1 MHQIHALLSPPPL
14 KPVKSLNIIIVS
26 SFSFPSPTRRS
37 LLKTTPSDLKRLTVR
52 VVQLTRRRQLHQIFE
67 EIETAK
73 RIHGKLNTI
82 VMNAVMEA
90 CVHCG
95 DFDSAIKMFEE
106 MSKPESCGV
115 DNVTYG
121 TLLKGLGKARR
132 IDEAFQ
138 ILESVEKRTAVGN
151 PKLSA
156 PLICG
161 LLNALIEAGDLRR
174 ANGLLARYGFLL
186 REGGNASVLLYN
198 LLMKGHISAGSPEV
212 AITLHDDMLH
222 LGLEPDRLTYNTLIF
237 ACVKATKLDVA
248 MSFYE
253 QLKDKALKFRY
264 DDFHPDVFT
273 YTALLKGFGHARD
286 LPSVLKLVFE
296 MKSCANLVIDRTAF
310 TAIVDAFLNCGSIKG
325 ALCIFGEIVK
335 RAGRNPDLRPKPHL
349 YVSMMRELAARG
361 DYNMVKSL
369 HKRMWPDSAGTIST
383 AVQEE
388 ADHLLM
394 EAALNDGQVG
404 VAIEKLTKVIT
415 RWNGISWTSRGG
427 MVVVRIEA
435 LLGFTESLFSP
446 SLLPQVSP
454 DAPIESI
461 MMPFEEARP
470 LLGTM
475 ELRRVVT
482 RFFTDLVVPVIDD
495 WGSCVGLVHRED
507 CSELDAPLLTMMRSP
522 PPCVSTTT
530 SIGHVVDLMSEKGYK
545 MVVVVKS
552 GSSLY
557 GGSRAVGVFT
567 SQQLLN
573 LIAPVSQMPRLEQQ
587 LCRKSV
593 FQSITL

>member
-1 MHQIHALLSPPPL
+1 MYQIHALSSPPL
-14 KPVKSLNIIIVS
+14 KLVQSLNIVVVS
-26 SFSFPSPTRRS
+26 SRSSSAPTRRRQ
-37 LLKTTPSDLKRLTVR
+37 LKPTPSNLKRLTSR

-73 RIHGKLNTI
+73 RKHGKLNTI

-95 DFDSAIKMFEE
+95 DVDTAIKMFEE

-121 TLLKGLGKARR
+121 TLLKGLGEARR
-132 IDEAFQ
+132 IDEAFL
-138 ILESVEKRTAVGN
+138 ILESVEKGTAVGS

-186 REGGNASVLLYN
+186 RERGNPSVLLYN
-198 LLMKGHISAGSPEV
+198 LLIKGHISAGCPEA
-212 AITLHDDMLH
+212 AITLHDEMLH
-222 LGLEPDRLTYNTLIF
+222 LGLEPDRLTYNILIF
-237 ACVKATKLDVA
+237 ACVKTEKLDVA

-253 QLKDKALKFRY
+253 QLKDKALKFSY
-264 DDFHPDVFT
+264 YDFHPDVFT
-273 YTALLKGFGHARD
+273 YTTLLKGFGHAKD

-296 MKSCANLVIDRTAF
+296 MKSCANLFIDRTAF

-325 ALCIFGEIVK
+325 ALCVFGEIVK
-335 RAGRNPDLRPKPHL
+335 RAGGNLDLRPKPHL

-369 HKRMWPDSAGTIST
+369 HKRMWLDSAGSISL
-383 AVQEE
+383 AVHEE

-404 VAIEKLTKVIT
+404 VAIEKLTNIIT
-415 RWNGISWTSRGG
+415 RWNRISWTSRGG

-435 LLGFTESLFSP
+435 LLGFTKSMFSLYR
-446 SLLPQVSP
+446 LPQVSP
-454 DAPIESI
+454 DQPIESI

-470 LLGTM
+470 LLGTI
-475 ELRRVVT
+475 ELRKVIMC
-482 RFFTDLVVPVIDD
+482 FFRDPVVPIIDD

-507 CSELDAPLLTMMRSP
+507 CYELDAPLLTMMRSP

-530 SIGHVVDLMSEKGYK
+530 SIGHVVDLMSAKRYK

-557 GGSRAVGVFT
+557 SFGSSSRVVGVFT
-567 SQQLLN
+567 SQQLLK
-573 LIAPVSQMPRLEQQ
+573 LIVAPGSQQQ

-593 FQSITL
+593 FQLTL

>member
-1 MHQIHALLSPPPL
+1 
-14 KPVKSLNIIIVS
+14 
-26 SFSFPSPTRRS
+26 
-37 LLKTTPSDLKRLTVR
+37 
-52 VVQLTRRRQLHQIFE
+52 
-67 EIETAK
+67 
-73 RIHGKLNTI
+73 
-82 VMNAVMEA
+82 
-90 CVHCG
+90 
-95 DFDSAIKMFEE
+95 
-106 MSKPESCGV
+106 
-115 DNVTYG
+115 
-121 TLLKGLGKARR
+121 
-132 IDEAFQ
+132 
-138 ILESVEKRTAVGN
+138 
-151 PKLSA
+151 
-156 PLICG
+156 
-161 LLNALIEAGDLRR
+161 
-174 ANGLLARYGFLL
+174 
-186 REGGNASVLLYN
+186 
-198 LLMKGHISAGSPEV
+198 MKGHISAGSPELV
-212 AITLHDDMLH
+212 ITLHDDMLH

-237 ACVKATKLDVA
+237 SCVKATKLDVA

-253 QLKDKALKFRY
+253 RLKDKALKFRY

-325 ALCIFGEIVK
+325 ALCIFGDIVK

-349 YVSMMRELAARG
+349 Y
-361 DYNMVKSL
+361 
-369 HKRMWPDSAGTIST
+369 H
-383 AVQEE
+383 QEE

-394 EAALNDGQVG
+394 EAALNEGQVG
-404 VAIEKLTKVIT
+404 VAIEKLTNVIT

-427 MVVVRIEA
+427 MIEA

-482 RFFTDLVVPVIDD
+482 RFFTDLFVPIIDE

-530 SIGHVVDLMSEKGYK
+530 SIGQVVDLMSEKGYK

-567 SQQLLN
+567 GQRLLN